1 MRPTAAMYTWT
12 ITPRK
17 NSGSLATSTSHGFG
31 ATKAAA
37 GDPITAA
44 NHGTGKPAQCNIG
57 DGPAMERVRQQL
69 MAIST
74 GTNSSAKNT
83 GSLNSSSSHGSI
95 ALECPGGGEDSDDC
109 CSPLIPGGVH
119 LVLLAG

>member
-1 MRPTAAMYTWT
+1 MCTWT

-83 GSLNSSSSHGSI
+83 GSLTSSSSHGSF
-95 ALECPGGGEDSDDC
+95 AECNGGGEGSDDC
-109 CSPLIPGGVH
+109 
-119 LVLLAG
+119 